1 MHHIHFYPVL
11 CPGEKYQPFGKKST
25 KEPKIFEFNQCKG
38 EEQKKVF
45 KVYKFQKSK
54 WEQGIFCGRKQ
65 G

>member
-1 MHHIHFYPVL
+1 MRIRLVITRIINAKNSVTLMTYAFISDVH
-11 CPGEKYQPFGKKST
+11 
-25 KEPKIFEFNQCKG
+25 KIQCKG
-38 EEQKKVF
+38 EEQEKVF